1 MYVVME
7 MESCV
12 PSFNFNNVWYLIY
25 NKKIVFMSWAAE
37 KVHRRMK
44 KYDCFYVYFVGN

>member
-1 MYVVME
+1 ME

-25 NKKIVFMSWAAE
+25 NKKSFLCLGQQ
-37 KVHRRMK
+37 K
-44 KYDCFYVYFVGN
+44 KYTDVWKNTIAFMFIL